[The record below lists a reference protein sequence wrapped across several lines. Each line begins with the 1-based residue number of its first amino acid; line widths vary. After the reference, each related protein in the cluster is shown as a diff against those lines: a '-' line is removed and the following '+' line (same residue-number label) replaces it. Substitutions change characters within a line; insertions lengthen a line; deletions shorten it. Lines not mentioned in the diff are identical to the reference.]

1 MPRVQR
7 YTSLLTD
14 RKSSVLPE
22 VLQQLVQELSAR
34 LVRNEPI
41 IDETQRFTEMT
52 ATMLPAAIAS
62 AASEIPP
69 LGRFYYRQPIGRR
82 FWRSISPIGIEREA
96 LDATPGLSWLYIF
109 HGDGRLREAALH
121 RIGDPPPNAFLFAA
135 LAYRLNDWAEPVR
148 IAAEAC
154 ARRVFPRTPSSIVAN
169 AALHLL
175 TQKQNWRRWGAE
187 AAALDI
193 ALFRA
198 DVVDQLASIFQTEP
212 AGALSS
218 AMRQAL
224 RSPDMDRYLPDLLK
238 TAAQPAIRAIALQ
251 SLIERRG
258 IWLVGFRQEW
268 IDKSLGRSRRVLA
281 FEERPIEHA
290 VPLADLVSAGAADR
304 SAVVRKLAADALIR
318 HADALAG
325 LQETAGRLLHDPSP
339 AVRERMDFYMRRARG
354 EVAWTASSTAGRP

>member
-22 VLQQLVQELSAR
+22 VLQHLVQELSAR

-52 ATMLPAAIAS
+52 AAMLPADIAS

-82 FWRSISPIGIEREA
+82 FWRSVSPIGIEREA

-154 ARRVFPRTPSSIVAN
+154 ARRVFPRTLSSIVAN

-193 ALFRA
+193 ALFRP

-224 RSPDMDRYLPDLLK
+224 RSPDMDRHLPDLLK

-251 SLIERRG
+251 SLVERRG
-258 IWLVGFRQEW
+258 IWPVGFRQEW

-354 EVAWTASSTAGRP
+354 EVAWTASSAAGRP